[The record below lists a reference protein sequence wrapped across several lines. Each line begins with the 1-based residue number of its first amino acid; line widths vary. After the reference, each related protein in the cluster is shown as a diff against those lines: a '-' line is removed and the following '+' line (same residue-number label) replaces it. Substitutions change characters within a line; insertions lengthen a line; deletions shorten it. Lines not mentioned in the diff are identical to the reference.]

1 MNICPDATN
10 SQEMKLLLMS
20 KEKTVKGTQTIS
32 GREEREGI
40 AREQVTAFSDQSSI
54 VMSLTST
61 FPPDICH
68 GFSSVH
74 ASHYQNKYSFRSP
87 KYLYVKDRL
96 ELKRRTAAV
105 WKVPSVEKLPEP
117 FYLIPAYWSITNQ
130 AFHLPATTKKLLP
143 SMVGSCCLVALLSR
157 LVSSVCLCVPLQ
169 PLLCVHTDTQTRV
182 HRDVRILTHT
192 TQVTDI
198 VSLPCANIFLS
209 ICKLSAGCFIVC
221 EV

>member
-1 MNICPDATN
+1 MQRQIETSRIFVCSGCMLERLCVIHTMNICPDATN

-32 GREEREGI
+32 GREGGEGI
-40 AREQVTAFSDQSSI
+40 SREQVTAFSDQSSI

-68 GFSSVH
+68 CFSSVH

-105 WKVPSVEKLPEP
+105 WKVPSWEIAGTFLPHSCL
-117 FYLIPAYWSITNQ
+117 LIYYQ
-130 AFHLPATTKKLLP
+130 P
-143 SMVGSCCLVALLSR
+143 SF
-157 LVSSVCLCVPLQ
+157 
-169 PLLCVHTDTQTRV
+169 
-182 HRDVRILTHT
+182 
-192 TQVTDI
+192 
-198 VSLPCANIFLS
+198 SL
-209 ICKLSAGCFIVC
+209 AGYN
-221 EV
+221 